1 MNEKPIL
8 SIVTPTLGKFSDY
21 WFEQLLKV
29 QGSVQ
34 FVLVY
39 PPGGTIKQIDDPRV
53 KIITSPYKG
62 EVMQRFTGLLNA
74 SGEYVLALDD
84 DDFVHPDVVNI
95 VNDYFQRFPQSWV
108 LRLKSLSINYL
119 NEERIKQDWAS
130 LPDMATIET
139 SKKYRKD
146 EDCFLLEIPIAPL
159 DKKFNIKHAIW
170 PFTKRTD
177 QHGIHIENF
186 NNKVWKNELVQE
198 ALPELSVAMKLTG
211 YVTWIPSWN
220 LDRSL
225 GLFVQAKSYE
235 KDRIV
240 GHWMPSPEQIRYI
253 YNDSP
258 NKEVRDH
265 LGADALLLKQFP
277 QYGYF
282 WNLFFAQVY
291 YVPKMM
297 AIILKSN
304 LFKKG

>member
-29 QGSVQ
+29 QGHVQ

-39 PPGGTIKQIDDPRV
+39 PPGGTIKQIDDPRFKV
-53 KIITSPYKG
+53 LTSPYKG

-74 SGEYVLALDD
+74 SGEYVIALDD
-84 DDFVHPDVVNI
+84 DDFLHPDVI
-95 VNDYFQRFPQSWV
+95 DIIIDYFKRFPESWV
-108 LRLKSLSINYL
+108 LRLKSLSIHYL
-119 NEERIKQDWAS
+119 NEERIKQDWEK

-139 SKKYRKD
+139 CKKNRKD
-146 EDCFLLEIPIAPL
+146 DVFALLEIPIAPL
-159 DKKFNIKHAIW
+159 DKKMNIKHVIW

-177 QHGIHIENF
+177 QNGVHIENF
-186 NNKVWKNELVQE
+186 NNKVWKNELVQQ
-198 ALPELSVAMKLTG
+198 ALPELSVAMKLMG
-211 YVTWIPSWN
+211 YFTWIPSWN

-235 KDRIV
+235 KDRVV

-253 YNDSP
+253 S
-258 NKEVRDH
+258 KESSINGVRDH
-265 LGADALLLKQFP
+265 LGADALLLKHFP

-297 AIILKSN
+297 AKMIASN